1 MTKRILIGLMVLCMM
16 VLAITASAATLSWTG
31 PTTYTDGTAIP
42 TTKTKTYTAK
52 SSSAATGPWTSEGT
66 TTSNNKTVSE
76 PAAGAIKYYT
86 VSVNVDGQDSVNA
99 TPVSKTAGFPTP
111 SAPTGLQIN

>member
-1 MTKRILIGLMVLCMM
+1 MTKRILIGLMVLCVM
-16 VLAITASAATLSWTG
+16 VFAITASAATLSWTG

-52 SSSAATGPWTSEGT
+52 SSGSATGPWTSEGT
-66 TTSNNKTVSE
+66 TTSTSRTVSG
-76 PAAGAIKYYT
+76 PAAGETMHYT
-86 VSVNVDGQDSVNA
+86 VSVNVDGIDSVNA